1 MSLLQRCTRFNFKT
15 PQTPNPK
22 FPRACLFQKDAS
34 ILVTPATSNARQLRQ
49 CASPKE
55 VLNAASAVCGCLAA
69 NNARSAPRT
78 RPHCVLASGAPTL
91 THGACLPFSHARSP
105 TMRAQPYVLASR
117 APTVPNR
124 VRSTIRAR
132 QPCSNAHQRCVQPA
146 VLQCSPTVRS
156 RRQCSNAHHRC
167 AFASSTPTVPNR
179 VRSAV
184 LALQPC
190 ALATRA
196 HSTVRAR
203 HQYSNARQ

>member
-117 APTVPNR
+117 APTVPNGACNQR
-124 VRSTIRAR
+124 
-132 QPCSNAHQRCVQPA
+132 CSSAHQRCVLGGSAPTLITGARSPA
-146 VLQCSPTVRS
+146 VLQRSPTVCGQ
-156 RRQCSNAHHRC
+156 QCSLSSHARSPPVHTQQYVPAINTPTLAN
-167 AFASSTPTVPNR
+167 SVWSTP
-179 VRSAV
+179 
-184 LALQPC
+184 L
-190 ALATRA
+190 
-196 HSTVRAR
+196 RAR
-203 HQYSNARQ
+203 HQ